1 MVEIKLKNKNE
12 YEETRKNKK
21 QKMKYKKESRTMS
34 YTYGKSWVFREGSA
48 DVDYGLC
55 LTQCVTFDIRFGRFD
70 ASLIIYD
77 VSTSYDYTPYV

>member
-1 MVEIKLKNKNE
+1 
-12 YEETRKNKK
+12 
-21 QKMKYKKESRTMS
+21 MS